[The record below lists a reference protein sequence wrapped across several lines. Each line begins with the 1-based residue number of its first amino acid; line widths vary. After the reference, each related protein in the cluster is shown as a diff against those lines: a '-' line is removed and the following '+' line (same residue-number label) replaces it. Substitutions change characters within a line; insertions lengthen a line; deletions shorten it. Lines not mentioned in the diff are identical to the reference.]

1 MEADYIIVGAG
12 SAGCATAFRLCEAGH
27 RVIVLEY
34 GGSDRSPLIQMPGAL
49 SYPMNM
55 PKYDWGFFSEPEPYL
70 NGRRL
75 ACPRGKVVGGSSS
88 INGMVYVR
96 GHALDYDT
104 STAAFGLKHLYTN

>member
-55 PKYDWGFFSEPEPYL
+55 PKYDWGFFAQARIQADWFRQGCCRQRTTNEYL
-70 NGRRL
+70 PQETKAYPQEIQRFP
-75 ACPRGKVVGGSSS
+75 A
-88 INGMVYVR
+88 
-96 GHALDYDT
+96 H
-104 STAAFGLKHLYTN
+104 

>member
-49 SYPMNM
+49 SYPMNC
-55 PKYDWGFFSEPEPYL
+55 L
-70 NGRRL
+70 
-75 ACPRGKVVGGSSS
+75 
-88 INGMVYVR
+88 
-96 GHALDYDT
+96 
-104 STAAFGLKHLYTN
+104 LYTSPSPRDYAASRMPSSA

>member
-49 SYPMNM
+49 SYPC
-55 PKYDWGFFSEPEPYL
+55 L
-70 NGRRL
+70 
-75 ACPRGKVVGGSSS
+75 
-88 INGMVYVR
+88 
-96 GHALDYDT
+96 
-104 STAAFGLKHLYTN
+104 LYTSPSPRDATLSRMPSSA